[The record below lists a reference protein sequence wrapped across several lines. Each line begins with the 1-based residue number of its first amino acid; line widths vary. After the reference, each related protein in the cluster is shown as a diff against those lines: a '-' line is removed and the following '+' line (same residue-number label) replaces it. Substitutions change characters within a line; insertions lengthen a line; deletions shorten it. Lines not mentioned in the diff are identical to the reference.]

1 MQCVLAPKHQ
11 NAGGELCSK
20 FLFVGA
26 TEPPAPPP
34 LPRSGAYGE
43 FFVQL
48 QDVVHY
54 VKLYEISVLRL
65 CSHHIPESFSCR
77 LGMRIRYTVNSNS
90 TELEQVVY
98 KHQSNCTKV
107 RHRTFPICDAPRS
120 RSAARLRSVTE
131 TTPKISGGSR
141 GGARGPRP
149 PLFLY
154 QTEARWAEKNFLETE
169 PPPLI

>member
-26 TEPPAPPP
+26 TEPPAPP

-90 TELEQVVY
+90 TELEQVVC
-98 KHQSNCTKV
+98 KHQPSC
-107 RHRTFPICDAPRS
+107 RS
-120 RSAARLRSVTE
+120 
-131 TTPKISGGSR
+131 GWSR
-141 GGARGPRP
+141 GFGELNPSP
-149 PLFLY
+149 Y
-154 QTEARWAEKNFLETE
+154 S
-169 PPPLI
+169 